1 MTQFNDKLR
10 SALDDPGADD
20 MSLREMRELL
30 TRSFTGRAKW
40 IMAGAWLKMLAFLV
54 LAIIAAVQ
62 FFRVESTRA
71 MIGWAS
77 GFIVCT
83 SAMGMMAQFFWMQ
96 LNRNAVTREIKR
108 LELTIAHMS
117 SSSEKR

>member
-10 SALDDPGADD
+10 EALDESSADD

-30 TRSFTGRAKW
+30 TRSFTGRANW
-40 IMAGAWLKMLAFLV
+40 IMAGAWLKLLAFLI
-54 LAIIAAVQ
+54 LAIVAAVQ
-62 FFRVESTRA
+62 FFRADTTRA

-83 SAMGMMAQFFWMQ
+83 TAMGMMATFFWMQ
-96 LNRNAVTREIKR
+96 LNRNAITREIKR
-108 LELTIAHMS
+108 LELAMAQLGQ
-117 SSSEKR
+117 ERR